1 MKRDGWWV
9 DLRECA
15 MVGSM
20 AVSWVRTMASWW
32 VVMWVVW
39 TVTQTVAT
47 WVDWT
52 VV

>member
-9 DLRECA
+9 DLRECV